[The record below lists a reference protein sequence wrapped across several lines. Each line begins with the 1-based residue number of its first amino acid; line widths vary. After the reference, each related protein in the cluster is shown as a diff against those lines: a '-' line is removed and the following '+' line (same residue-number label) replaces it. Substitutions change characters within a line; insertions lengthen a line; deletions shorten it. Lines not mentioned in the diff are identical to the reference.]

1 MFIDVSRC
9 LGCKSCE
16 LACAVAHSGSRSL
29 FGALYESVPPRKRVY
44 VHAGEHASVPINCR
58 HCQEAGCAAVCP
70 TGAMYQEA
78 GTGTV
83 LHDPGRCL
91 GCGFCEMAC
100 PFGVITR
107 SPGSKIVAK
116 CDRCLE
122 REIPAC
128 VEACPTGALLF
139 ITSEE
144 AQQMKRQSLAAQF
157 FLPRTP
163 ISA

>member
-1 MFIDVSRC
+1 
-9 LGCKSCE
+9 
-16 LACAVAHSGSRSL
+16 
-29 FGALYESVPPRKRVY
+29 
-44 VHAGEHASVPINCR
+44 
-58 HCQEAGCAAVCP
+58 
-70 TGAMYQEA
+70 
-78 GTGTV
+78 
-83 LHDPGRCL
+83 
-91 GCGFCEMAC
+91 
-100 PFGVITR
+100 
-107 SPGSKIVAK
+107 
-116 CDRCLE
+116 LE